1 MELVALIRTTP
12 QGIKSKCCW
21 VGSYLRFTKISLE
34 RIDKLHQVLGSNF
47 TQGIVQSHFGDV
59 DGQES
64 NLG

>member
-1 MELVALIRTTP
+1 M
-12 QGIKSKCCW
+12 Q
-21 VGSYLRFTKISLE
+21 RFTKISLE